1 MPCMNALQYSGS
13 MSTKLEVATLVF
25 VLCLTIS
32 VHGHKKR
39 TKRSGGYPSFIE
51 LLSSGPDSLSIQNAD
66 CQFNKNVQN
75 CETEYKK
82 TSGQCPFH
90 LVLAQLFPSV
100 SIGTVTKG
108 FLPEEKFL
116 VEDFKINKC
125 SNSDKHETVLFNVVG
140 IESLEVAPRYLTF
153 ASASKLNIYW
163 GYNEDVTLA
172 KLSVN
177 LNGQTSV
184 GDNVAVP
191 MQFKKKQGEEDYVIK
206 LDMAS
211 LNVNEFFDKFGI
223 DTATMIGE
231 DLEQERNMLGLTSL
245 HIQSPEIQGLY
256 SAGDGFELTATGTI
270 RAPGL
275 PSDASDFYVFVQDF
289 KKSTV
294 EEGQT
299 EASFG
304 KPIGGVFALYK
315 TKGAKVTDAVMS
327 LTGQSISE
335 LNIFRRAN
343 EVAIAVAT
351 QNIFFINQPK
361 LNSVSSKFVPEKG
374 LNFIDKGLSIIHY
387 TENANRDIKNEDGQT
402 KEKILFR
409 GEVTKEKIIWRTP
422 EIVETTMQQV
432 ASMVLPDISISGLA
446 INGDTKARFVSMDI
460 SKQWKR
466 LEVNFNLTEIVP
478 VLSNNLVSLLNA
490 TITLSAS
497 PGFTGD
503 YHYWELSG
511 QGREVIL
518 DELVEILIQEGP
530 EGTSVTADAN
540 IFDMKTLRDRTRATY
555 FPEEYAERFPYALDF
570 PLDNMQYEAV
580 FERPEV
586 LKPLT
591 TCDSDPNL
599 FDCRMKGY
607 VAGES
612 RVAIEIIYY
621 LDTSGPELKVA
632 MLYRDEHLH
641 KVVNQFY
648 GEEIMSTTWMKF
660 ESIVIIMR
668 HKRGKHDFEKRVFQN
683 ADNFDGLTGNGAGV
697 GLVAEDFILS
707 ECPPDAK
714 MCNFL
719 SMHNRINDEIYRIKY
734 YGQLQAKK
742 FKLEGTI
749 QPTIYLSRDLCFGG
763 FHGALEFKMVANDKG
778 DRTFIQ
784 SKLYIESEDEV
795 YPAKVFQDAS
805 DSLILEIGDKGSKST
820 RLLKLRFAYMEPLRA
835 KFSIPYDRQL
845 DVLELK
851 STLHLGFVSSSLI
864 TLSGETSRQYIYYN
878 SRKIQFVGENSQLS
892 IREIEDAFQFQP
904 SPDRIRD
911 GEFKH
916 QVIVAFNSDEEIWK
930 VPDYDIEVERGLHF
944 FGRLTLNAEE
954 AYEALISLTDNREML
969 AEIELPPLRYGRSLT
984 DSSGR
989 ANYKNVNLFLTQD
1002 SERPESGPT
1011 LFVSPHKEQL
1021 RGYCQTIGMQG
1032 EFSSAYFQSDNKNE
1046 FQIELNGKMYNEV
1059 DNADILL
1066 TTDGEG
1072 KPETFAFKYKVDITQ
1087 QARENMKLEFRNSLT
1102 DVKDQITKGKEAAS
1116 TVYSDVE
1123 ELYSGHV
1130 RRKTEYDEEAT
1141 RAEKEILKSNLN
1153 IDEQVLDI
1161 STNCIDKC
1169 KTVSMPGIEWKE
1181 NCITQPG
1188 NSKRSLK
1195 CMTWNEGKEKVV
1207 NVICLLKCEAKKYS
1221 STGASVKELK
1231 EIRLLLNRYRELK
1244 ISSQNEQ
1251 RFVALLEEAKSV
1263 ATDTKAMIEEKT
1275 NIDVDITKLLAMA
1288 DPANMVTVSRIVVE
1302 EDIAV
1307 PHPPCLPFQMRF
1319 TINAQGQQQQDGTY
1333 DVCFNGE
1340 FYKNLGVR
1348 MLRVSYPQINAMY
1361 KALEEAELRYTRL
1374 RGIDKSLKRVME
1386 DIEKD
1391 QNAPPPQDT
1400 ASARRRSETGEMQSD
1415 PAERQLERIAKR
1427 TLPKFTSM
1435 NDKTQMGFV
1444 HYSPWAVA
1452 RRSEQFI
1459 YADRSP
1465 DLGGAFNMST
1475 LHGYSSCHKIKKV
1488 IQQYRDVTSGL
1499 KTITDHYQQGKLY
1512 YGDKKQSLTKD
1523 LQDSYAFL
1531 QDQMNKTALSPLDQE
1546 SMMYWYKYT
1555 QAGLKDYFETIERQ
1569 LSEHNKR
1576 GLEYWRS
1583 DVSAFFDKGK
1593 LFNELHSIGQRAYAR
1608 SNIPKKDTQTIRQ
1621 VLSQPGVTLESA
1633 NAMISSVSSQLDHL
1647 HKSTFACH

>member
-1 MPCMNALQYSGS
+1 MHM
-13 MSTKLEVATLVF
+13 KLEVATLVF

-39 TKRSGGYPSFIE
+39 AKRSGEYPSFVE
-51 LLSSGPDSLSIQNAD
+51 LLNSGPDSLSIQNTD
-66 CQFNKNVQN
+66 CVLGKNVQD

-90 LVLAQLFPSV
+90 LVLSQLFLTV

-116 VEDFKINKC
+116 VGDFRINKC
-125 SNSDKHETVLFNVVG
+125 SNSNRYETVLFNVVA
-140 IESLEVAPRYLTF
+140 IESLEVAPKYLTF
-153 ASASKLNIYW
+153 ASASELNIYW

-191 MQFKKKQGEEDYVIK
+191 MQFRKKPGEESYVIK
-206 LDMAS
+206 WDMAS
-211 LNVNEFFDKFGI
+211 LDVNKFFEKFGI
-223 DTATMIGE
+223 DTATMISE

-245 HIQSPEIQGLY
+245 HIQKPEIKGIY

-270 RAPGL
+270 RAPDL
-275 PSDASDFYVFVQDF
+275 PSDASKFYVFVQDF
-289 KKSTV
+289 KKSVV

-299 EASFG
+299 ERSFG
-304 KPIGGVFALYK
+304 KPIGGVFALR
-315 TKGAKVTDAVMS
+315 AK
-327 LTGQSISE
+327 
-335 LNIFRRAN
+335 
-343 EVAIAVAT
+343 EVAITVAT
-351 QNIFFINQPK
+351 EDIFFINQPK

-374 LNFIDKGLSIIHY
+374 LNFIDKGLRIMHY
-387 TENANRDIKNEDGQT
+387 TANSNTDIKNEDGKT
-402 KEKILFR
+402 KETILFR

-432 ASMVLPDISISGLA
+432 ASMAFPDISTSNLA
-446 INGDTKARFVSMDI
+446 IKV
-460 SKQWKR
+460 Q
-466 LEVNFNLTEIVP
+466 P
-478 VLSNNLVSLLNA
+478 
-490 TITLSAS
+490 
-497 PGFTGD
+497 PGLTGD
-503 YHYWELSG
+503 YYNWELSG

-518 DELVEILIQEGP
+518 DELVDITVEEK
-530 EGTSVTADAN
+530 TARTYVTADAS
-540 IFDMKTLRDRTRATY
+540 IYDMKTLRNRTRATY

-570 PLDNMQYEAV
+570 ALDNMRYEAA

-586 LKPLT
+586 LK
-591 TCDSDPNL
+591 
-599 FDCRMKGY
+599 MKGN
-607 VAGES
+607 VAGEKN
-612 RVAIEIIYY
+612 VAIEVIYY
-621 LDTSGPELKVA
+621 LDPNGPQLKVA
-632 MLYRDEHLH
+632 MLYTNEYLH

-648 GEEIMSTTWMKF
+648 EEDMMSTTWMKF
-660 ESIVIIMR
+660 ERIVIIMR
-668 HKRGKHDFEKRVFQN
+668 HKRGKHEFDRPVFQN
-683 ADNFDGLTGNGAGV
+683 AENFDGPAGGGAGV
-697 GLVAEDFILS
+697 GLVAEYFILS
-707 ECPPDAK
+707 KCPPEAK

-719 SMHNRINDEIYRIKY
+719 SMHNRINDDIYRIKY
-734 YGQLQAKK
+734 YGRLLAKK
-742 FKLEGTI
+742 IKLEGKI
-749 QPTIYLSRDLCFGG
+749 LPTIYLNKDLCFGG
-763 FHGALEFKMVANDKG
+763 FHGALEFKMIANDKG
-778 DRTFIQ
+778 DRTFIY
-784 SKLYIESEDEV
+784 SKLYIKSENEI
-795 YPAKVFQDAS
+795 YPAKIFQDAS
-805 DSLILEIGDKGSKST
+805 DRLILDIGDKGSKAT
-820 RLLKLRFAYMEPLRA
+820 KLLRVNFAYMEPLRA

-845 DVLELK
+845 DLLK
-851 STLHLGFVSSSLI
+851 LRSTLHLGLVSSSLI
-864 TLSGETSRQYIYYN
+864 TFSGETSRQYVYFN
-878 SRKIQFVGENSQLS
+878 SGKVQFVGERKKLS
-892 IREIEDAFQFQP
+892 IREIEDAFKFQP

-916 QVIVAFNSDEEIWK
+916 QVIVAFNSDEKVWK

-944 FGRLTLNAEE
+944 FGKLTLNAEE
-954 AYEALISLTDNREML
+954 AYEALVSLTDDREML
-969 AEIELPPLRYGRSLT
+969 AEIQLPPLRYGRSLT

-1072 KPETFAFKYKVDITQ
+1072 KPEKFLFKYKVDITK

-1102 DVKDQITKGKEAAS
+1102 DVKAQITKGKEAAS

-1123 ELYSGHV
+1123 ELYNGHV
-1130 RRKTEYDEEAT
+1130 RRKAEYDEEAT

-1153 IDEQVLDI
+1153 IDQQVLDI

-1188 NSKRSLK
+1188 NNKRSLK

-1221 STGASVKELK
+1221 SAGSSVKELK

-1244 ISSQNEQ
+1244 ILSQNEQ
-1251 RFVALLEEAKSV
+1251 RFVAVLEEAKSV
-1263 ATDTKAMIEEKT
+1263 ATETKTMIEEKT
-1275 NIDVDITKLLAMA
+1275 NIDADITKLLAMA
-1288 DPANMVTVSRIVVE
+1288 DPANMVTVSRVVVE

-1319 TINAQGQQQQDGTY
+1319 TINAQGQRQQDGTY

-1361 KALEEAELRYTRL
+1361 KALEEAELRYARL

-1391 QNAPPPQDT
+1391 QNTPPPQDT
-1400 ASARRRSETGEMQSD
+1400 ASGRRRSETGEMQSD
-1415 PAERQLERIAKR
+1415 PAERRLERIAKR
-1427 TLPKFTSM
+1427 ILPRFTSM

-1452 RRSEQFI
+1452 RRSEPFI
-1459 YADRSP
+1459 YAEKSS
-1465 DLGGAFNMST
+1465 DLGGAFNMSI
-1475 LHGYSSCHKIKKV
+1475 LHGHSSCHKIKKV
-1488 IQQYRDVTSGL
+1488 VQQYRDVTNGL

-1523 LQDSYAFL
+1523 LQDSFAFL
-1531 QDQMNKTALSPLDQE
+1531 QDQMNKTALSPIDQE

-1576 GLEYWRS
+1576 G
-1583 DVSAFFDKGK
+1583 
-1593 LFNELHSIGQRAYAR
+1593 
-1608 SNIPKKDTQTIRQ
+1608 
-1621 VLSQPGVTLESA
+1621 
-1633 NAMISSVSSQLDHL
+1633 
-1647 HKSTFACH
+1647 

>member
-1 MPCMNALQYSGS
+1 

-39 TKRSGGYPSFIE
+39 AKRSGEYPSFIE
-51 LLSSGPDSLSIQNAD
+51 LLSSGPDSLSIQNTD
-66 CQFNKNVQN
+66 CVLGKSVQD

-90 LVLAQLFPSV
+90 LVLSQLFPTV

-116 VEDFKINKC
+116 VGDFKINKC
-125 SNSDKHETVLFNVVG
+125 SDSNRYETVLFNVVA
-140 IESLEVAPRYLTF
+140 IESLEVAPKYLTF
-153 ASASKLNIYW
+153 ASASELNIYW

-191 MQFKKKQGEEDYVIK
+191 MQFRKKPGEENYVIK
-206 LDMAS
+206 WDMAS
-211 LNVNEFFDKFGI
+211 LDVNKFFEKFGI
-223 DTATMIGE
+223 DTATMISE

-245 HIQSPEIQGLY
+245 NIQKPEIKGIY
-256 SAGDGFELTATGTI
+256 SAGDGFEVTATGTI
-270 RAPGL
+270 RAPDL
-275 PSDASDFYVFVQDF
+275 PSDASKFYIFVQEF
-289 KKSTV
+289 KKSVV

-299 EASFG
+299 ERSFG

-327 LTGQSISE
+327 LTGQSISD
-335 LNIFRRAN
+335 LNIFRRAK
-343 EVAIAVAT
+343 EVAITVAT
-351 QNIFFINQPK
+351 EDIFFINQPK

-374 LNFIDKGLSIIHY
+374 LNFIDKGLRIMHY
-387 TENANRDIKNEDGQT
+387 TANSNTDIKNEDGKT
-402 KEKILFR
+402 KETILFR

-432 ASMVLPDISISGLA
+432 ASMAFPDISVSGLA
-446 INGDTKARFVSMDI
+446 IKGDTKVRFVSIDF
-460 SKQWKR
+460 SKQWTR
-466 LEVNFNLTEIVP
+466 FEVNFNLTEMVP
-478 VLSNNLVSLLNA
+478 VLTNNLVALLNA
-490 TITLSAS
+490 TITLSS
-497 PGFTGD
+497 TQRLTGD
-503 YHYWELSG
+503 YDNWELSG

-518 DELVEILIQEGP
+518 DELVDITVKEKKADVFSGR
-530 EGTSVTADAN
+530 TSVTADAN
-540 IFDMKTLRDRTRATY
+540 IYDMKTLRNRTRATY
-555 FPEEYAERFPYALDF
+555 FPDEYAERFPYALDF
-570 PLDNMQYEAV
+570 ALDNMRYEAA

-586 LKPLT
+586 LK
-591 TCDSDPNL
+591 
-599 FDCRMKGY
+599 MKGN
-607 VAGES
+607 VAGEKN
-612 RVAIEIIYY
+612 VAIEVIYY
-621 LDTSGPELKVA
+621 LDPNGPQLKVA
-632 MLYRDEHLH
+632 MLYTNEYLH

-648 GEEIMSTTWMKF
+648 EMEMMSTTWMKF

-668 HKRGKHDFEKRVFQN
+668 HKRGKHQFDRLVFQN
-683 ADNFDGLTGNGAGV
+683 AEDFDGPAGNGAGV
-697 GLVAEDFILS
+697 GLVAEYFILS
-707 ECPPDAK
+707 ECPPEAK

-719 SMHNRINDEIYRIKY
+719 SMHNTIKDDIYRIKY
-734 YGQLQAKK
+734 YGRMLDKK
-742 FKLEGTI
+742 VKLEGKI
-749 QPTIYLSRDLCFGG
+749 YRTIYLNKHLCFGG
-763 FHGALEFKMVANDKG
+763 YHGALEFKMIANDKG

-784 SKLYIESEDEV
+784 SKLYIASEDEI
-795 YPAKVFQDAS
+795 YPAKIFQDAS
-805 DSLILEIGDKGSKST
+805 DRLILDIGDKRSKAT
-820 RLLKLRFAYMEPLRA
+820 ELLRVNFAYMEPLRA
-835 KFSIPYDRQL
+835 RFSIPYDRQL
-845 DVLELK
+845 DLLK
-851 STLHLGFVSSSLI
+851 LRSTLHLGLVSSSLI
-864 TLSGETSRQYIYYN
+864 TLSGETSRQYVYFN
-878 SRKIQFVGENSQLS
+878 QGKLQFVGETKKLS
-892 IREIEDAFQFQP
+892 IREIEDAFKFEP

-916 QVIVAFNSDEEIWK
+916 QVIVAFNSDEKVWK

-1059 DNADILL
+1059 ENADILL

-1072 KPETFAFKYKVDITQ
+1072 KPEKFLFKYKVDITK
-1087 QARENMKLEFRNSLT
+1087 QARENIKLEFRNSLT

-1123 ELYSGHV
+1123 ELYNGHV
-1130 RRKTEYDEEAT
+1130 RRKAEYDEEAT

-1153 IDEQVLDI
+1153 IDQQVLDI

-1188 NSKRSLK
+1188 NNKRSLK

-1221 STGASVKELK
+1221 SAGSSVKELK

-1244 ISSQNEQ
+1244 ILSQNEQ
-1251 RFVALLEEAKSV
+1251 RFVAVLEEAKSV
-1263 ATDTKAMIEEKT
+1263 ATETKTMIEEKT
-1275 NIDVDITKLLAMA
+1275 NIDADITKLLAMA
-1288 DPANMVTVSRIVVE
+1288 DPANMVTVSRVVVE

-1319 TINAQGQQQQDGTY
+1319 TINAQGQRQQDGTY

-1361 KALEEAELRYTRL
+1361 KALEEAELRYARL
-1374 RGIDKSLKRVME
+1374 RGIDKSLKRVMQ

-1427 TLPKFTSM
+1427 ILPRFTSM

-1452 RRSEQFI
+1452 RRSEPFI
-1459 YADRSP
+1459 YAEKFS

-1475 LHGYSSCHKIKKV
+1475 LHGHSSCHKIKKV
-1488 IQQYRDVTSGL
+1488 VQQYRDVTNGL

-1523 LQDSYAFL
+1523 LQDSFAFL
-1531 QDQMNKTALSPLDQE
+1531 QDQMNKTALSPIDQE

-1583 DVSAFFDKGK
+1583 DVSVFFDKGK
-1593 LFNELHSIGQRAYAR
+1593 LLNELHSLGQRAYAR
-1608 SNIPKKDTQTIRQ
+1608 SNIPKKDAHVQSFNKVGETIRQ

-1647 HKSTFACH
+1647 HKSTFTCH